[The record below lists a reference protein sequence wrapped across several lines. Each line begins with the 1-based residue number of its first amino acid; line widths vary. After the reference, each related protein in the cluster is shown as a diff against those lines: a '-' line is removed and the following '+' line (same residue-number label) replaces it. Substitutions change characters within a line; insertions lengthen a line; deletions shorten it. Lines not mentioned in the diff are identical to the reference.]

1 MMSGIQSASQQSKL
15 LQAAECCAYGAGIIG
30 FLVVYG
36 LIQERIM
43 TLPYDGAV
51 FTASVFLVFCNR
63 FVAIIYAFCM
73 MLAKQEAKRHQAPI
87 WKYAC
92 VSVSN
97 VAASSCQYEALKYVS
112 FPVQMLG
119 KSFKMMP
126 VMLWGIAISGKSY
139 KLKDWA
145 IAGVITFG
153 VVMFLMTGSISSSHS
168 THAHSSFWGLLL
180 LVVFL
185 ACDGLTSSMQEKVFK
200 EHNTSKYNQMFYINL
215 CSAVISIV
223 TLLITRNL
231 FIAIAFCVNH
241 PRFIADAI
249 GLSAAAVA
257 GQWCI
262 YSQVKEFGALVF
274 AATMNVRQVVS
285 ILISYIKYGHSI
297 TVWQVVALIFVFGAL
312 FYKSVASFGDD
323 TGLKKTEKD
332 PLLADERK
340 KVELHANEEGKNAKA
355 QP

>member
-1 MMSGIQSASQQSKL
+1 MMSGMQDSQQRNAW
-15 LQAAECCAYGAGIIG
+15 LQVAECSLYGGGIIG

-36 LIQERIM
+36 LIQEKIM
-43 TLPYDGAV
+43 TIPYHGEM
-51 FTASVFLVFCNR
+51 FRASVFLVFCNR
-63 FVAIIYAFCM
+63 VVAVIFAFSM
-73 MLAKQEAKRHQAPI
+73 MLVKREAKMHQAPI
-87 WKYAC
+87 WKYAV

-97 VAASSCQYEALKYVS
+97 VAASSCQYEALKFVS

-126 VMLWGIAISGKSY
+126 VMMWGIAIAGKTY
-139 KLKDWA
+139 KLKDWIVA
-145 IAGVITFG
+145 FIITFG
-153 VVMFLMTGSISSSHS
+153 VVMFLLTGSISSSHS
-168 THAHSSFWGLLL
+168 THSSFWGLVLL
-180 LVVFL
+180 ACFL
-185 ACDGLTSSMQEKVFK
+185 ACDGLTSTMQEKVFK
-200 EHNTSKYNQMFYINL
+200 EHNTSKYNQMYYINM
-215 CSAVISIV
+215 CSAVISII

-231 FIAIAFCVNH
+231 FTAIAFCAHH
-241 PRFIADAI
+241 PRFIGDAI

-297 TVWQVVALIFVFGAL
+297 TVWQVIALLLVFAAL
-312 FYKSVASFGDD
+312 FYKSLSGFTERRDSQKG
-323 TGLKKTEKD
+323 EKD
-332 PLLADERK
+332 PLLANEREK
-340 KVELHANEEGKNAKA
+340 LENKRTKEGKEENL